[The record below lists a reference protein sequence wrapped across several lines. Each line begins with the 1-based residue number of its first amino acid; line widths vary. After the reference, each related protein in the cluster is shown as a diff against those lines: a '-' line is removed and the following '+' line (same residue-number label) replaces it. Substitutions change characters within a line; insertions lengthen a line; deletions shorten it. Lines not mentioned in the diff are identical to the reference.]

1 MQATVVGRNQPC
13 PCGSHRKFKHCCAG
27 KPSQAATAPPLSTDV
42 DVLVAAASALHRAE
56 RLPQAIAAYKL
67 VLQQQPEHAHA
78 MHMLGM
84 LAQLQDDQM
93 GAVEWI
99 KRAIAIEPT
108 PEMHYNLAVTLQ
120 AQKDWKGAAL
130 HYNTAIAMRPDY
142 GLAWTNLGSVFKE
155 LGFKEAAIEAYIR
168 AVELQPSICSLH
180 ANLGTALIAANR
192 QREAIDA
199 FQRALSLKPQ
209 DAVSLQGMGSSL
221 MGIGGGQNPEA
232 LNYFRA
238 SHAADATNID
248 AHSNLIFAMDMDPR
262 FDTQALLAERRRW
275 ADLHARPHEHKQRP
289 HHNLPDPARRVR
301 VGYVSADF
309 KNHSAPKVFGA
320 MLMHYDRAQY
330 EVFAYSQLD
339 FKSKDDQSY
348 LFAGA
353 VDHWA
358 DIAQLSDDEFAA
370 RIRLDQI
377 DILVDLSGY
386 SAGSRLLTFAQK
398 PAPIQITAWGY
409 ASSTGLKAMDVFFSD
424 PVIVPPEEKPWY
436 VEEVRYLPNFLHYWS
451 SASFPPVA
459 PPPVLT
465 NRRITFGSMN
475 RLCKVTDEVWE
486 TWAEVLKAVPD
497 SQFLI
502 KATENKDPE
511 DRAGVIRRLER
522 AGIDS
527 GRLILLE
534 GSDWPQ
540 HIATFDQ
547 IDICLDPFPHGG
559 GVSTLEA
566 LKSGVPVIAMGG
578 DTLVK
583 RISLS
588 ILTSLEMTDW
598 VAQTPEE
605 YVALAARK
613 AADVAGLKNLR
624 ETLRERFDN
633 SAVGDNKAYVAAAEA
648 QYRQLWQRWCEQ
660 QHGVQVQLPTV
671 TPGLLAA

>member
-1 MQATVVGRNQPC
+1 MDVLLA
-13 PCGSHRKFKHCCAG
+13 A
-27 KPSQAATAPPLSTDV
+27 AAT
-42 DVLVAAASALHRAE
+42 LHRSE

-78 MHMLGM
+78 LHMLGM

-93 GAVEWI
+93 AAVEWI

-108 PEMHYNLAVTLQ
+108 PEMHYNLGVVLQ

-142 GLAWTNLGSVFKE
+142 GFAWTNLGSVFKE
-155 LGFKEAAIEAYIR
+155 LGFKEATIEAYAR

-180 ANLGTALIAANR
+180 TNLGTALIAASR
-192 QREAIDA
+192 PREAIDA

-209 DAVSLQGMGSSL
+209 DAASLQGMGASL
-221 MGIGGGQNPEA
+221 MSVGGGQNPEA

-238 SHAADATNID
+238 SHAADSSSID

-275 ADLHARPHEHKQRP
+275 ADLHARPHEHKQRA
-289 HHNLPDPARRVR
+289 HRNLPDSARRVR

-309 KNHSAPKVFGA
+309 KTHSAPKVFGA
-320 MLMHYDRAQY
+320 MLMHYDRTQY

-358 DIAQLSDDEFAA
+358 DIGQLSDDELAA

-386 SAGSRLLTFAQK
+386 SSGSRLLTFAQK

-436 VEEVRYLPNFLHYWS
+436 VEEVRYLPNFLHYWC
-451 SASFPPVA
+451 SAPFPPAA
-459 PPPVLT
+459 PLPALT
-465 NRRITFGSMN
+465 NGHITFGSLN
-475 RLCKVTDEVWE
+475 RLSKVTDDVWA
-486 TWAEVLKAVPD
+486 TWAEVLKAVPN

-511 DRAGVIRRLER
+511 DRAAVIRRFER

-527 GRLILLE
+527 RRLILLE

-540 HIATFDQ
+540 HIATFAQ
-547 IDICLDPFPHGG
+547 VDICLDPFPHGG

-566 LKSGVPVIAMGG
+566 LKSGVPVVAMGG

-588 ILTSLEMTDW
+588 ILTSLDMTDW

-605 YVALAARK
+605 YVALAAGK
-613 AADVAGLKNLR
+613 AADVAGLKQLR

-633 SAVGDNKAYVAAAEA
+633 SAVGDNKAYVAAVEV

-660 QHGVQVQLPTV
+660 QRSVEAPK
-671 TPGLLAA
+671 PSDARGLLAA